1 MRLAWEQVKSPLPA
15 CPSESVKI
23 PRCWSAVKM
32 KSFLLKGLFE
42 EKVLL
47 VGFCLF
53 PKQWLLNWLRCSSL
67 VWLAGLHHQLL
78 IFIFSAIFVLSSLAL
93 SRCYLAKAVT
103 LCSFI
108 YFSTVSLYLF
118 FFFGYF
124 RDLCFPSRKLWT
136 TVAWF
141 FAHQGGLLVLSP
153 ALLGFL
159 LPTRAA

>member
-1 MRLAWEQVKSPLPA
+1 MRLAQEQVKSPLLA

-53 PKQWLLNWLRCSSL
+53 PKQQLLNWLCCSSP

-103 LCSFI
+103 LRSFVS
-108 YFSTVSLYLF
+108 FSTLSLF
-118 FFFGYF
+118 FFF
-124 RDLCFPSRKLWT
+124 W
-136 TVAWF
+136 
-141 FAHQGGLLVLSP
+141 LLLGVVLS
-153 ALLGFL
+153 L
-159 LPTRAA
+159 